1 MRDIIEG
8 PPEADAPRPPL
19 ARRLAWFIAL
29 ALAGMAATGAVAY
42 ALRALLGLE

>member
-1 MRDIIEG
+1 MPDIIEG
-8 PPEADAPRPPL
+8 PPEADAPRRSL
-19 ARRLAWFIAL
+19 GRRLAWFLAL

>member
-1 MRDIIEG
+1 MPDIIEG
-8 PPEADAPRPPL
+8 PPKADAPPTPL

-29 ALAGMAATGAVAY
+29 ALGGMAATGAVAY

>member
-1 MRDIIEG
+1 MPDIIEG
-8 PPEADAPRPPL
+8 PPEADAPQPPL

-29 ALAGMAATGAVAY
+29 ALGGVAATGAVAY

>member
-8 PPEADAPRPPL
+8 PPETEAPKPPL
-19 ARRLAWFIAL
+19 VRRLAWFIAL
-29 ALAGMAATGAVAY
+29 AVAGMAVTGAVAY